1 MTAQS
6 CLKAKDETPVP
17 NTALK
22 ERPELGSERS
32 FSESEAAAASNWHK
46 NREEEDTSK
55 PSRHSGNRK

>member
-6 CLKAKDETPVP
+6 RLKAKDETLVP

-32 FSESEAAAASNWHK
+32 FPGSEAAAASNWHK

-55 PSRHSGNRK
+55 PSRHRK